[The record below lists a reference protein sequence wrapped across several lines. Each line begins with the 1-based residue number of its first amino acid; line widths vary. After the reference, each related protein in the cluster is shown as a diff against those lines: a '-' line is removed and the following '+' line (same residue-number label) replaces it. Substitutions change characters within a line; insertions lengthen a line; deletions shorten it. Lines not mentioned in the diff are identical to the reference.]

1 MSSSVCPTSLRLF
14 ECSFLT
20 HSFRLILLNK
30 LLEDGNTLYRKNRF
44 EEAAHRYQY
53 AIKRCPADDKE
64 TFEQLKVHLYLN
76 LSRCKRKQ
84 SLYSEA
90 VDLASEVLRFR
101 PNSLEAMH
109 ARARAYRLEPVALL
123 YV

>member
-1 MSSSVCPTSLRLF
+1 M
-14 ECSFLT
+14 
-20 HSFRLILLNK
+20 NK

-53 AIKRCPADDKE
+53 AIERCPAEEKGSNDGKE
-64 TFEQLKVHLYLN
+64 TFEQLKVHLFLN

-84 SLYSEA
+84 SLYAEA
-90 VDLASEVLRFR
+90 VELASEVLRFR

-109 ARARAYRLEPVALL
+109 ARARAYRLAGFEVFQTTISIEEFISIRIPKLI
-123 YV
+123 

>member
-1 MSSSVCPTSLRLF
+1 M
-14 ECSFLT
+14 
-20 HSFRLILLNK
+20 LNK

-53 AIKRCPADDKE
+53 AIKRCPTEDKE

-84 SLYSEA
+84 SLYAEA
-90 VDLASEVLRFR
+90 VELASEVLRFR

-109 ARARAYRLEPVALL
+109 ARARAYRSALAISRLVLERPFRFMITN
-123 YV
+123 